1 MIEYLFL
8 DIEWNAKNNSK
19 NISDWEPVQVAAIG
33 ADADLK
39 AEKIICQAGR
49 SERY

>member
-19 NISDWEPVQVAAIG
+19 NISDWSRFRWQ
-33 ADADLK
+33 
-39 AEKIICQAGR
+39 Q
-49 SERY
+49 SEQMQI